1 MIQILA
7 DGGLAYDSRLE
18 SYNLQGLR
26 ITTGLNKGGT
36 AEIVMPPGHPAYGSF
51 TSYKT
56 IVEIRRAGVLL
67 FRGRALYPADDTYNQ
82 RTILCEGELC
92 FLQDAISR
100 PYLYQDKPAAI
111 FAAVIE
117 DYNTQVEP
125 AKRFRVGTVTVT
137 DPNDYIRVENGEAET
152 VMATVNKLLERC
164 GGYLVFTTDATDG
177 ARVINWYASL
187 DYISDQVIEFGSN
200 LLSFSRKGANTS
212 LITAVLPYGAKNE
225 STGQR
230 VTIESVTDS
239 GLDYIQDDEAV
250 ELRGRIMAAVVWDDV
265 TEPANLLKKAQQY
278 LEENRYIV
286 TSLELTALDLSYVDQ
301 NIDLYQ
307 VGDNIWVL
315 SKPHGVDDRFLLTER
330 TEDLLNPANSKIT
343 LGKSMQSLT
352 SASVSSANKVMG
364 EISKV
369 SNAAKADYT
378 AIVNSAVQASELAL
392 ASLIQQTSEAILLEV
407 SQEYTTNDQLIEAI
421 TSKMTQLEDQ
431 FLFEFETLR
440 ATVDENDAEARAQLT
455 EIYNYISFDNGD
467 IKLGGS
473 DSPITLTL
481 EKDLI
486 VFKKNGQQFGWWD
499 GVDFHTG
506 NIVVEVNERAQFGD
520 FAFVPRSNGSLSFL
534 KIGG

>member
-1 MIQILA
+1 MIQIFT
-7 DGGLAYDSRLE
+7 DGGLSYDSRLE
-18 SYNLQGLR
+18 SYNLRGLK

-56 IVEIRRAGVLL
+56 IVEIYRDRVLQ
-67 FRGRALYPADDTYNQ
+67 FRGRALYPADDYYNQ
-82 RTILCEGELC
+82 RTVVCEGELC

-100 PYLYQDKPAAI
+100 PYLYQDAPAAI
-111 FAAVIE
+111 FTTVIE
-117 DYNTQVEP
+117 NYNAQVEP
-125 AKRFRVGTVTVT
+125 AKQFRVGNITVT
-137 DPNDYIRVENGEAET
+137 DPNDYIRLENGEAET
-152 VMATVNKLLERC
+152 VMATINKLLERC
-164 GGYLVFTTDATDG
+164 GGYLIFTTDATDG
-177 ARVINWYASL
+177 ARVISWYASL
-187 DYISDQVIEFGSN
+187 EYVSDQVIEFGSN
-200 LLSFSRKGANTS
+200 LLGFARSGANTN

-225 STGQR
+225 RTGQR
-230 VTIESVTDS
+230 VTIESVNG

-250 ELRGRIMAAVVWDDV
+250 ELRGRITAAVVWDDV

-286 TSLELTALDLSYVDQ
+286 TSLELTALDLSYMDK
-301 NIDLYQ
+301 NIDSYQ
-307 VGDNIWVL
+307 VGDNIRVL
-315 SKPHGVDDRFLLTER
+315 SKPHAVDDRLLLTER

-352 SASVSSANKVMG
+352 SASVTSANKTMG

-369 SNAAKADYT
+369 SEAVKADYT
-378 AIVNSAVQASELAL
+378 AVVNTAVQASELAL
-392 ASLIQQTSEAILLEV
+392 TSLIQQTSEAILLEV
-407 SQEYTTNDQLIEAI
+407 SQEYTTNDRLVEAI
-421 TSKMTQLEDQ
+421 TTRMSQLEDQ

-440 ATVDENDAEARAQLT
+440 ATVDENDAEARTKLT

-534 KIGG
+534 KVK